1 MLNTHK
7 FTIGRKLS
15 LGYGILMVSI
25 LLNIGL
31 IITTSLRNVKL
42 NKLISVVYTP
52 SETSINSLSY
62 EIVNSKMLIKNW
74 VFIDKKPDT
83 QDKRKLKELQ
93 DTKIP
98 EILSTIDKLSQSDE
112 WTTEEKN
119 LYSKAKKAIID
130 TLLVG
135 QRDIMSKLNDFS
147 SYDDFDVKFYVEPMV
162 EEGGSLMKVS
172 DNILADLKQILNIQQ
187 NKSQL
192 ARESMDKSLSNVTTI
207 VLITGIVLLA
217 IALLI
222 AFLTTI
228 SIVRPIRKGVDFA
241 KRIGKGELNATV
253 DINQQDEIGELAEA
267 LKEMAGKL
275 RDIIV
280 KISESSKKIA
290 STGEEMN
297 AQSQQLSQGA
307 SDQASSTEEVS
318 SSMEEMVSNI
328 QQNTENAQQTEKIA
342 LTASSGINSVMR
354 AANESV
360 ASIKTIAEKISIVND
375 IAFQTNILAL
385 NAAVEA
391 ARAGEHG
398 RGFAVV
404 AAEVRKLAERSK
416 VAADEIEVL
425 AKTSVTNT
433 DEAGRLLFE
442 LTPEIEKTSKLVQEI
457 TAASIE
463 QNAGV
468 EQINISIQQLNQITQ
483 QNAVVSDDISKN
495 SKALHNFADE
505 LREIISY
512 FTFDKEK
519 VKVSPGFQKTAE
531 PSKLL
536 KSTIKQQSVL
546 KPVPQPVEKEKEKA
560 KPFEKEKVIE
570 KEKTSSPE
578 KIVKKKTIEK
588 PVQTKNKISSRG
600 INLNMH
606 GEDVSDNEY
615 ERF

>member
-1 MLNTHK
+1 MLNTYK

-15 LGYGILMVSI
+15 LGYGILVFSI

-31 IITTSLRNVKL
+31 IITSSLRNVKL
-42 NKLISVVYTP
+42 NKLISEVYTP
-52 SETSINSLSY
+52 SESSINSLSY

-83 QDKRKLKELQ
+83 QDKRKLIELQ
-93 DTKIP
+93 DKRIP
-98 EILSTIDKLSQSDE
+98 EILSTIDRLSQSSE
-112 WTTEEKN
+112 WSSDDRD
-119 LYSKAKKAIID
+119 LYNKAKKAIND

-135 QRDIMSKLNDFS
+135 QRDIMGKLKDFS
-147 SYDDFDVKFYVEPMV
+147 SYDDFDIKFYVEPMV
-162 EEGGSLMKVS
+162 EEGGALMKVS
-172 DNILADLKQILNIQQ
+172 DNILADLKQILDIQQ
-187 NKSQL
+187 KKSQE

-207 VLITGIVLLA
+207 VIITGIVLLA
-217 IALLI
+217 IALVI

-228 SIVRPIRKGVDFA
+228 SIVRPIRKAVEFA
-241 KRIGKGELNATV
+241 KNIGRGELNASV
-253 DINQQDEIGELAEA
+253 EINQHDEIGELAEA

-290 STGEEMN
+290 ITGEEMN
-297 AQSQQLSQGA
+297 GQSQRLSQGA

-342 LTASSGINSVMR
+342 LTASSGINTVMK

-360 ASIKTIAEKISIVND
+360 NSIKTIAEKISIVND

-425 AKTSVTNT
+425 AKTSVNTT

-442 LTPEIEKTSKLVQEI
+442 ITPEIEKTSKLVQEI

-468 EQINISIQQLNQITQ
+468 EQINTSIQQLNQITQ
-483 QNAVVSDDISKN
+483 QNAVVSDEISKN
-495 SKALHNFADE
+495 SKALHNYADE
-505 LREIISY
+505 LKDIISY
-512 FTFDKEK
+512 FNFDKEK
-519 VKVSPGFQKTAE
+519 VKIISTQQRTTEF
-531 PSKLL
+531 SKAPQPAD
-536 KSTIKQQSVL
+536 KKQTVL
-546 KPVPQPVEKEKEKA
+546 KPFPQQKEKEKMI
-560 KPFEKEKVIE
+560 EK
-570 KEKTSSPE
+570 KEKTAPVAD
-578 KIVKKKTIEK
+578 KTPKKKVPERT
-588 PVQTKNKISSRG
+588 VQTKSKIIPKG

-606 GEDVSDNEY
+606 GEDVSDSEY